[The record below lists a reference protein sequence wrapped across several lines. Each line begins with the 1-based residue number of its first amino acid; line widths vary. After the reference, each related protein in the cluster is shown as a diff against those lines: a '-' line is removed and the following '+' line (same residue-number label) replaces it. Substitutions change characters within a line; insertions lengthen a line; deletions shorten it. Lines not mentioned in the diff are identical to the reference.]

1 MKKRQKLPQIFEC
14 INCNFKCSKNSEFER
29 HKLTAKH
36 QRLTN
41 PNKKTPNL
49 YSCVC
54 GKSYKHQSTLCAHKK
69 ICPKWRFFLTN
80 PNEKAPHENSSG
92 VNDFKFF
99 NDESSLKN
107 QYNDDIS
114 EISEESHTNTDLIVS
129 ILKQNN
135 EFKTFM
141 IDQCNTMQ
149 QQTKDLQ
156 KQLIEVVKDGKIIN
170 NNTTNNNNQKFNL
183 NFFLN
188 TTCKDAMNMS
198 EFIENINIDLKDIEN
213 IGKQGYVM
221 GMTDMI
227 VSRIKDLDV
236 TKRPLHCTDLKR
248 ETMYIKDND
257 EWSKDTSDNSKLH
270 NMISIVCNKNYRTL
284 PLWREKHPECLDG
297 NHPQYSFCLDM
308 MKNILGDV
316 GDGQI
321 KLDNK
326 IIKNLSK
333 HILVDKNV

>member
-29 HKLTAKH
+29 HKMTAKH

-92 VNDFKFF
+92 VNDFKNF
-99 NDESSLKN
+99 NDECSLKN

-156 KQLIEVVKDGKIIN
+156 KQLIEVVKDGKIILAGLRPDPQRYFDYHHAASD
-170 NNTTNNNNQKFNL
+170 TFDK
-183 NFFLN
+183 
-188 TTCKDAMNMS
+188 
-198 EFIENINIDLKDIEN
+198 IN
-213 IGKQGYVM
+213 
-221 GMTDMI
+221 
-227 VSRIKDLDV
+227 
-236 TKRPLHCTDLKR
+236 KR
-248 ETMYIKDND
+248 ELELGAAAIASLVYLIDNY
-257 EWSKDTSDNSKLH
+257 KL
-270 NMISIVCNKNYRTL
+270 
-284 PLWREKHPECLDG
+284 
-297 NHPQYSFCLDM
+297 
-308 MKNILGDV
+308 
-316 GDGQI
+316 
-321 KLDNK
+321 
-326 IIKNLSK
+326 
-333 HILVDKNV
+333 